1 MLQDIGVAFKMTGAD
16 SFDGTLKRISDSYN
30 NLSRS
35 LDRSP
40 NVDKHFGQM
49 AKAAHTAAQSIQ
61 SSMNL
66 AKTAMAAVLTAKGL
80 GSGFD
85 WALGS
90 KDVSDA
96 KSFLRA
102 SGMADSTMA
111 AYSKQLDAN
120 RKKMISDKEDYW
132 KGVREVDSGFA
143 NKPLDQ
149 RIAIAAIM
157 PHYQKLLRMSQEES
171 AKFFKQMD
179 ASFGQFLPADKQA
192 TFVSDVLGRIHAAST
207 TTKVNA
213 NEIAQGATAVA
224 PTYLQMGRSL
234 DDMVSEMAYMI
245 PSMGNT
251 EKATTSLRNTWTQAG
266 EIYGKLAGEVTEAN
280 FRQRFMGKSPWKT
293 MADLKFAA
301 NFQGNEQA
309 QEMLKTLKAHKE
321 YFGETEQAEA
331 GRILTQEK
339 NIPKYMNTVGQMVDR
354 LKAQG
359 GDWMGKLGEIVGREN
374 INGFLTLL
382 NGYRSGMIA
391 QTRKSI
397 QVGGQQAISAA
408 ENEGMKGLWDK
419 WGLVKQQAEDLS
431 GDIRKMF
438 EDPLI
443 KIMEQWRASLEELRS
458 IIGKDATGDIQKN
471 ISGFATGLFG
481 GLSKGLLGSDKS
493 LSDWAKGQLGG
504 MQSQGWD
511 KTGESM
517 GEKFGGAIN
526 TFATSAQKF
535 AEIVSYLHSW
545 LPKKDEAKTASGT
558 ATSAA
563 EEYSL
568 KSALAWGG
576 KKLLGLPGAIAGWL
590 YGDQVKDSVW
600 GNVATGAITGYGIG
614 GPQGILPGALAGS
627 AVKPLKSLASPENEG
642 MWSILRGSAAEFLN
656 AQRDQGLAS
665 IVVQSSPTLEN
676 KTELHIDGEKVAEVV
691 TSKVWNKIEE
701 KQASERDRGR
711 NNALD
716 WSWK

>member
-1 MLQDIGVAFKMTGAD
+1 MLKDVGVNFKMTGAD
-16 SFDGTLKRISDSYN
+16 AFAGAMKNVQNSFEQ
-30 NLSRS
+30 LSRS
-35 LDRSP
+35 MDRSP

-49 AKAAHTAAQSIQ
+49 AKAAHATAQSIQ
-61 SSMNL
+61 RSMAL
-66 AKTAMAAVLTAKGL
+66 AKTAMMAALTAKGM

-102 SGMADSTMA
+102 SGMDDATMA

-120 RKKMISDKEDYW
+120 RRKMITDKQDYW
-132 KGVREVDSGFA
+132 KAVREIDSAFA

-149 RIAIAAIM
+149 RIGVAAIM

-171 AKFFKQMD
+171 AQFIKQMD

-192 TFVSDVLGRIHAAST
+192 TFVSDLLGRIHAAST

-224 PTYLQMGRSL
+224 PTYLQMERGL
-234 DDMVSEMAYMI
+234 DDMISEMAYMI

-251 EKATTSLRNTWTQAG
+251 EKATTALRNIWTDAG
-266 EIYGKLAGEVTEAN
+266 KVYGKLAEEVTEAN

-301 NFQGNEQA
+301 NFQGNERA

-339 NIPKYMNTVGQMVDR
+339 NIPKYMNTVGQLVDR
-354 LKAQG
+354 LKAEG

-382 NGYRSGMIA
+382 KGYRSGMIA
-391 QTRKSI
+391 QTNKSI
-397 QVGGQQAISAA
+397 QVGGQQAMNSA
-408 ENEGMKGLWDK
+408 ENQGMKELWDK

-431 GDIRKMF
+431 GDLKQMF
-438 EDPLI
+438 EEPLI
-443 KIMEQWRASLEELRS
+443 KIMGQWEASLKELRS
-458 IIGKDATGDIQKN
+458 IIGKDATGDIRNN
-471 ISGFATGLFG
+471 ISGFTTGLFG
-481 GLSKGLLGSDKS
+481 GLSKGLLGTDQSF
-493 LSDWAKGQLGG
+493 SDWAKGQLGG

-511 KTGESM
+511 KTGESI
-517 GEKFGGAIN
+517 GEKFGGAIS
-526 TFATSAQKF
+526 TFASAAQKF

-545 LPKKDEAKTASGT
+545 LPQKADPKKTQSST
-558 ATSAA
+558 TSAV
-563 EEYSL
+563 EEYGL
-568 KSALAWGG
+568 KGALAWGG
-576 KKLLGLPGAIAGWL
+576 KKLLGVPGAIGGWL
-590 YGDQVKDSVW
+590 FGDQAKDSMW
-600 GNVATGAITGYGIG
+600 GNVATGAITGYGLG
-614 GPQGILPGALAGS
+614 GTMGILPGA
-627 AVKPLKSLASPENEG
+627 AVGASVGPLQNLASPANEG
-642 MWSILRGSAAEFLN
+642 MWSILRGSAADILN
-656 AQRDQGLAS
+656 TNREQSPS

-676 KTELHIDGEKVAEVV
+676 RTEVNIDGEKVAEVV

-701 KQASERDRGR
+701 KQASERDRSR
-711 NNALD
+711 QNALD
-716 WSWK
+716 GWMAR